1 MGEQGKGKRFR
12 VPDFDV
18 TLNDFEIRIVHT
30 RQFQR
35 LFYLR
40 QLGLAYLVYP
50 GATHTR
56 GVHSLETL
64 YQANRIL
71 DSLRERY
78 KGESEKLGLTELNCR
93 AIRLAALLH
102 DIGHIPFSHTLEDEH
117 CVLEK
122 PHDGKQRVDDAFR
135 ILLKDLGEIS
145 PKEKEYLDEAVKI
158 LVAVSSKDD
167 AVKDWRSDIVGNTIC
182 ADLLAYV
189 NTDSAWT
196 GIEKRSGH
204 YRIYDY
210 FAVANRDHTRN
221 DGTPAKRRGPVNGQ
235 DEPEAQQKPVNGQ
248 DEPATQRLCIQLT
261 KNGVLR
267 TDVVSAILDILGI
280 RYTITERVLFHH
292 AKCVASAMLAR
303 AARLC
308 NLRDEDCHCLQEDK
322 KKEKSMQRSLLR
334 MGDEAFLDLLE
345 NRASEPG
352 KQDGL
357 RLVQQLRSRN
367 LYKRIFKV
375 STRERDAK
383 NDGAGDAFS
392 ERWRDRNTVED
403 TLASIEDN
411 LGIPRGALV
420 LWCSDPKAGKKLV
433 RVNVV
438 WESEDCKGALELR
451 DERIKARFPTVHKRV
466 KAVEEQY
473 NDLWCLWVAIDP
485 AHLEKAPQV
494 IQALENR
501 LGVSCD
507 RMFREGHIRQK
518 LNITTHKEKMG
529 RDINETIIPI
539 VHGTVELLA
548 ATAAQDG
555 KDSQYTR
562 EDIVKALS
570 VKFKEAE
577 DSVTEQPKRKGSK
590 KGLGQLEILSDG
602 QRDDENS

>member
-1 MGEQGKGKRFR
+1 MSEQGKGKRFR

-18 TLNDFEIRIVHT
+18 TVNDLEIRIVHT

-71 DSLRERY
+71 DSLKERY
-78 KGESEKLGLTELNCR
+78 KEKAEGEKLGLTEFNCQ
-93 AIRLAALLH
+93 ATRLAALLH

-117 CVLEK
+117 CVLRK
-122 PHDGKQRVDDAFR
+122 HDGEERVNDAFR
-135 ILLKDLGEIS
+135 LLLNDIGDIS
-145 PKEKEYLDEAVKI
+145 PKEKEYLDEAMKI
-158 LVAVSSKDD
+158 LIAVSSKDD
-167 AVKDWRSDIVGNTIC
+167 ASKDWRSDIVGNTIC

-210 FAVANRDHTRN
+210 FAIDYRDNTKGG
-221 DGTPAKRRGPVNGQ
+221 GTPA
-235 DEPEAQQKPVNGQ
+235 QKPVNGQ
-248 DEPATQRLCIQLT
+248 DESATQRLCIQLT

-322 KKEKSMQRSLLR
+322 EKEKSIQRSLLR
-334 MGDEAFLDLLE
+334 MGDEAFLDLLD

-357 RLVQQLRSRN
+357 RLIQQLRSRN

-383 NDGAGDAFS
+383 NDGAGDTFS

-411 LGIPRGALV
+411 LGIPRGSLV

-433 RVNVV
+433 RVHVI

-473 NDLWCLWVAIDP
+473 NDLWCLWVAMDP

-518 LNITTHKEKMG
+518 LNITTPKEKMG
-529 RDINETIIPI
+529 RDINETIIPM
-539 VHGTVELLA
+539 VHGTVELLT
-548 ATAAQDG
+548 ATAARDG

-562 EDIVKALS
+562 EDIVKAFS
-570 VKFKEAE
+570 AKMREAE
-577 DSVTEQPKRKGSK
+577 DAITEQPKRKGSK
-590 KGLGQLEILSDG
+590 KAAGQLEILSDG